1 MTNQG
6 RRQEYLTPHEVAELL
21 LVSPVTVRQWAQK
34 GQLRAETTPGGHRRF
49 SQAEVERFAVQRGI
63 RLERGGREQLRVL
76 IVDDDKQLA
85 GYLVELLDT
94 LSDNVATDTAYDGF
108 EAGQKVRTFV
118 PHVVLLDLM
127 MPGIDGLSVCRLLKG
142 DPATRSIRIIAMT
155 GYYSKENVERIL
167 AAGAEVCL
175 AKPLDTAALTQAI
188 GLNEPAPVA
197 TLG

>member
-1 MTNQG
+1 MTNQT
-6 RRQEYLTPHEVAELL
+6 RRHEYLTPHEVAELL

-49 SQAEVERFAVQRGI
+49 SRAEVERFALQRGI
-63 RLERGGREQLRVL
+63 RLERGGRDRLRVL
-76 IVDDDKQLA
+76 IVDDDKQLTR
-85 GYLVELLDT
+85 YLVELLDT
-94 LSDNVATDTAYDGF
+94 LSDAVATDTAYDGF

-142 DPATRSIRIIAMT
+142 DPATRSIRIVAMT

-175 AKPLDTAALTQAI
+175 AKPLDTSALARAI
-188 GLNEPAPVA
+188 GLEEPAPLA